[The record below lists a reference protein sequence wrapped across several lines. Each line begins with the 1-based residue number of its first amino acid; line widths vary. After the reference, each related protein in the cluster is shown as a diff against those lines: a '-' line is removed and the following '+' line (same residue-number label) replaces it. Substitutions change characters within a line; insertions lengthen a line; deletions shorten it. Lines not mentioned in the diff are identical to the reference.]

1 MPELKNVKR
10 EKFAQNLALGKT
22 QAEAYELAGYTP
34 NPGNAGVLAKRKEI
48 QERIVEINKNAGKL
62 VEISIARVLA
72 ELGKIG
78 FANMEDY
85 VTIGSDGLPFVDM
98 SNVDRDK
105 MAAVQ
110 EVIVETKVESEIN
123 EEGERE
129 AVPVRK
135 VRFKLADK
143 RAALVEIG
151 RHFGMF
157 IDKTEHSGTIDLGL
171 GDRLDSGLLRLERRA
186 ENKYE
191 TQH

>member
-1 MPELKNVKR
+1 
-10 EKFAQNLALGKT
+10 
-22 QAEAYELAGYTP
+22 
-34 NPGNAGVLAKRKEI
+34 
-48 QERIVEINKNAGKL
+48 
-62 VEISIARVLA
+62 
-72 ELGKIG
+72 
-78 FANMEDY
+78 MEDY

-143 RAALVEIG
+143 RAALVDIG

-157 IDKTEHSGTIDLGL
+157 VDKLEHSGTIEMAL
-171 GDRLDSGLLRLERRA
+171 GDRLENGLRRLEDRA
-186 ENKYE
+186 ELVAE
-191 TQH
+191 THH